1 MNLKVLKLYE
11 CNREQECNSR
21 PYCIKN
27 GGPCH
32 MTKKCKY
39 SIDGRVIETVK
50 ATKIKGFAKPIERK
64 NNENR

>member
-1 MNLKVLKLYE
+1 MNQKLIKLYE
-11 CNREQECNSR
+11 CNREQECNSM
-21 PYCIKN
+21 PCCIKN

-50 ATKIKGFAKPIERK
+50 ASEIKGFAKPIERK

>member
-1 MNLKVLKLYE
+1 
-11 CNREQECNSR
+11 
-21 PYCIKN
+21 
-27 GGPCH
+27 

-50 ATKIKGFAKPIERK
+50 ATEIKGFAKPIERK